1 MIGTLFGSYRVVGV
15 IGGGGMGT
23 IYRAEHTLIGR
34 PAAVKVLNPQFAQDR
49 VVVNRFFNEA
59 RAATAIQHPGI
70 VEVFD
75 FGYQPDGSAFI
86 VMEFL
91 QGESLASRMHAR
103 GTLLETEAFAIARGI
118 ATALGAAHAR
128 GIVHRDIKPDN
139 IYLVPEPEAVTGE
152 RVKLLDF
159 GIAKLTDE
167 ANASWS
173 QTRTGSVLGT
183 PSYMAPEQCA
193 GAGNVDHRADLY
205 SLGCI
210 LFEMFAGRPPFV
222 AAGVGEV
229 LGAHQYVAAPR
240 LREFVPAVSRD
251 ADDLVARLLAKR
263 ADERVQSAAELVRM
277 LGARGG
283 VKSTGSHHHIAVGT
297 TGEISSTTTLG
308 GAAVSTP
315 QSIAAPPRRRPR
327 WPIIAGVAAAVGGG
341 ALVAVLAGGG
351 SSEKGA
357 AAGATTAGPTDAT
370 IAIDAGGPAIDA
382 GAPTMDAGVVD
393 APTVAPVDAAAP
405 AIDAGTA
412 PDARPRTRPKPP
424 RGSGAPSTGS
434 SGTDFL

>member
-34 PAAVKVLNPQFAQDR
+34 PAAVKVLNPEYARDR
-49 VVVNRFFNEA
+49 VVVTRFFNEA

-75 FGYQPDGSAFI
+75 FGYQPDGTAFI

-91 QGESLASRMHAR
+91 QGESLAGRLAGR
-103 GTLLETEAFAIARGI
+103 GTLSETEAFAIARGI

-139 IYLVPEPEAVTGE
+139 IFLVPEPEAASGE

-167 ANASWS
+167 ATSNWS
-173 QTRTGSVLGT
+173 HTRTGTVLGT

-210 LFEMFAGRPPFV
+210 MFEMIAGRPPFV

-229 LGAHQYVAAPR
+229 LGAHQFVPAPR
-240 LREFVPAVSRD
+240 LRDHAPGASRE
-251 ADDLVARLLAKR
+251 ADELVAALLAKR
-263 ADERVQSAAELVRM
+263 PDERVGTATELVRL
-277 LGARGG
+277 LGARAGI
-283 VKSTGSHHHIAVGT
+283 KATGSHHHVAVGAV
-297 TGEISSTTTLG
+297 GEIASTTTLG
-308 GAAVSTP
+308 GAASPVPTNVRAS
-315 QSIAAPPRRRPR
+315 RGGR
-327 WPIIAGVAAAVGGG
+327 WPIVAAAALALGGGGLALVLSRGPSSTASATPPGSTQAPAAVVDAGLPSPRPAVGVAA
-341 ALVAVLAGGG
+341 L
-351 SSEKGA
+351 
-357 AAGATTAGPTDAT
+357 
-370 IAIDAGGPAIDA
+370 DAGL
-382 GAPTMDAGVVD
+382 VD
-393 APTVAPVDAAAP
+393 AAPVDAIAVDAG
-405 AIDAGTA
+405 AIDAA
-412 PDARPRTRPKPP
+412 VRTRPSGGRRPKP
-424 RGSGAPSTGS
+424 GSASPPPKPSPPELIE
-434 SGTDFL
+434 DL